1 MNGKTTLGFVGA
13 MVALVLAVG
22 GCSSPSTNC
31 GPGETSE
38 PLLPDGT
45 QDLAGDAAS
54 PDVLLPDTSTDFQ
67 WPDVVPEFVPQ
78 GCEAAPYGFGCP
90 CGTNGECVGGYCVES
105 TDGFV
110 CTEECFEECPA
121 GWGCKG
127 LAGFGSDMVF
137 LCVPVAKK
145 LCFPCKKHEQCAG
158 GRCVALDDASYCALN
173 CDGQNPCPDG
183 FDCAEKVI
191 DGTPETVCVPASGS
205 CDCLKD
211 HEGALKPCQETN
223 LFGTCYGYAECDPTS
238 GWSACSAP
246 TPAAEECN
254 GLDDDC
260 DGQIDEDVP
269 ESEPCTAEN
278 ENGVCTGTATCLGP
292 LGYVC
297 QAQEPASEACD
308 YMDNDCDNLVDE
320 GFVDGEG
327 KYSDYFHCGSCS
339 ITCASGFPNAKA
351 KCDASK
357 AVPKC
362 IVDSCDPG
370 YYKLNDYQ
378 CIPNTASL
386 CEPCTTNENCL
397 FEGAQCVTLSDGK
410 FCAKPCEGDTDC
422 PAGYACKTSGESLQ
436 CLPVTGSCTCTG
448 DNLDLSKSCSSTWPP
463 QPLPDEPSI
472 TCYGFQFCTQSGWTE
487 CQLPDEECDD
497 SDNDCNGIVDDPF
510 VDGQGKYFTDE
521 NCGQCGNN
529 CLALSF
535 SNAAGVCDKNKAI
548 PDCKMQCKAGYSDV
562 NLNPNDGCECL
573 FVSNQDTPDGIDQ
586 NCDGVDGEVT
596 GGVFV
601 AKNGKDTNPGTIEL
615 PALTLG
621 AAIGKAEAS
630 GKRDVYVATG
640 VYVESV
646 TLKQGVNLYGGYSAD
661 FKVRHILLYETVIMG
676 LAPTQEKPGAVT
688 VGNVSSKA
696 TTFDGF
702 TVFGYDNE
710 DPSEGSYG
718 IYIRD
723 SGDKLA
729 VRNCHVYAGS
739 GGDGQKGTDGQ
750 DGLDGQDGANGI
762 KAYLYSSYLCNAGG
776 AISNGAAGGSQ
787 TCTGV
792 AVAGGKGGSSYCPLS
807 NSAPKAGEPGTG
819 GSGPGAGT
827 GGGAGWDAQFS
838 TDCGLCNVPS
848 ETNPMDG
855 AMGGHGKDGT
865 YGSAGQGCKAAGGS
879 VTGGL
884 WVPTSGGNGQG
895 GGHGGGG
902 GGGGA
907 GAGVD
912 SLLFSC
918 TDQVGGTG
926 GGGGSGACAG
936 TAGTG
941 GSGGGGSFGIFLYYS
956 VAPASVPV
964 IESNWVQGASGGSG
978 GTGGNGGT
986 GGIGGAGGAGG
997 TEFSSAWCARAGGG
1011 GGNGGHG
1018 GHGGGGGGGCG
1029 GVSYCV
1035 YASGQGGVSLAN
1047 IKTKNQCVPGAG
1059 GPGGSGG
1066 PSIGNPGQ
1074 TGQVGTQGDFN
1085 F

>member
-1 MNGKTTLGFVGA
+1 MTKKRTRGFLG
-13 MVALVLAVG
+13 VAALILAA
-22 GCSSPSTNC
+22 GCSSPGTNC
-31 GPGETSE
+31 GPGDT
-38 PLLPDGT
+38 
-45 QDLAGDAAS
+45 GD
-54 PDVLLPDTSTDFQ
+54 PIFPDTSIADGGDVTSSDAPGADVSTDFRQ
-67 WPDVVPEFVPQ
+67 VDVVPEFVPQ

-90 CGTNGECVGGYCVES
+90 CATNGECVGGYCVES

-158 GRCVALDDASYCALN
+158 GRCVALDDGSYCALG
-173 CDGQNPCPDG
+173 CDGENPCPDG
-183 FDCAEKVI
+183 FQCEEKDV
-191 DGTPETVCVPASGS
+191 DGKMEPLCVPASGS
-205 CDCLKD
+205 CDCLPGQ
-211 HEGALKPCQETN
+211 EGALKPCDEAN
-223 LFGTCYGYAECDPTS
+223 LFGKCYGYAECDPKA

-246 TPAAEECN
+246 TPAAETCN

-269 ESEPCTAEN
+269 ESQPCTTEN
-278 ENGVCTGTATCLGP
+278 ENGVCTGTASCLGP

-297 QAQEPASEACD
+297 QAPEPAVEECD
-308 YMDNDCDNLVDE
+308 YLDNDCDEVVDE
-320 GFVDGEG
+320 GFVNDEG
-327 KYSDYFHCGSCS
+327 KYADYFHCGSCS
-339 ITCASGFPNAKA
+339 VSCAMGFPNATA

-362 IVDSCDPG
+362 IVDSCDSG

-397 FEGAQCVTLSDGK
+397 FEGAQCVTLTDGQ
-410 FCAKPCEGDTDC
+410 FCAKPCEGDLDC
-422 PAGYACKTSGESLQ
+422 PSGYACKTSGDSLQ

-448 DNLDLSKSCSSTWPP
+448 DNLDLSKSCSATWPE

-472 TCYGFQFCTQSGWTE
+472 TCYGFQFCTQTGWTGCE
-487 CQLPDEECDD
+487 LPDDECDGT
-497 SDNDCNGIVDDPF
+497 DNDCNGIVDDPF
-510 VDGQGKYFTDE
+510 IDAQGKYVTDS

-529 CLALSF
+529 CLTLSF
-535 SNAAGVCDKNKAI
+535 ANASGICDKIKAI
-548 PDCKMQCKAGYSDV
+548 PDCKMQCKPGYSDV
-562 NLNPNDGCECL
+562 NSNPNDGCECL
-573 FVSNQDTPDGIDQ
+573 FVSNQDVPDGIDQ

-596 GGVFV
+596 GGIFV
-601 AKNGKDTNPGTIEL
+601 AKNGKDTNPGTIEE
-615 PALTLG
+615 PALTIG
-621 AAIGKAEAS
+621 SAIGKAEAA

-646 TLKQGVNLYGGYSAD
+646 TVKQGVNLYGGYSSD
-661 FKVRHILLYETVIMG
+661 FMVRHILLYETVIMG

-688 VGNVSSKA
+688 VGNVSSKS

-710 DPSEGSYG
+710 EPGKGSYG

-739 GGDGQKGTDGQ
+739 GGDGEKGTDGQ
-750 DGLDGQDGANGI
+750 DGLDGLDGANGL
-762 KAYLYSSYLCNAGG
+762 KAYLYSSYLCNLAT
-776 AISNGAAGGSQ
+776 AISNGGNGGSL

-792 AVAGGKGGSSYCPLS
+792 NVAGGKGGSSFCPVANTS
-807 NSAPKAGEPGTG
+807 PKAGEAGTA
-819 GSGPGAGT
+819 GSGPGNGS
-827 GGGAGWDAQFS
+827 GGGAGWDATFATS
-838 TDCGLCNVPS
+838 CGLCNVPS

-865 YGSAGQGCKAAGGS
+865 YGSAGQGCKVPAGS

-884 WVPTSGGNGQG
+884 WVPTSGGNGQA

-912 SLLFSC
+912 SQLFSC

-926 GGGGSGACAG
+926 GGGGSGACSG

-941 GSGGGGSFGIFLYYS
+941 GTGGGGSFGIFLYYS
-956 VAPASVPV
+956 QAPASAPV
-964 IESNWVQGASGGSG
+964 IESNWVQGAGGGGG
-978 GTGGNGGT
+978 GTGGNGGS

-997 TEFSSAWCARAGGG
+997 TEFSSAWCARAGGT

-1047 IKTKNQCVPGAG
+1047 IKAKNQCVG
-1059 GPGGSGG
+1059 GTGGSGGSGG

-1074 TGQVGTQGDFN
+1074 TGQMGTAGEYN